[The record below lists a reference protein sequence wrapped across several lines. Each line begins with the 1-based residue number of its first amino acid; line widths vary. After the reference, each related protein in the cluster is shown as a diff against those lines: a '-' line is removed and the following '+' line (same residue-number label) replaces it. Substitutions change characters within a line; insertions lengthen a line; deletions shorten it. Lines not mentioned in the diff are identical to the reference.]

1 MKIRVVL
8 SLLLTGLLSTTAFA
22 GIEQPG
28 GEKLIAFEPDPEIW
42 EVHNKD
48 VIESKSLVWF
58 KKDMRAKNR
67 VYDDVYTVDIYNQSK
82 NGLDHIRNRYDYP
95 GRRSCDTFE
104 SIDMESAVTTPYS
117 VMLWRTTCLKKRD
130 PEARFIHLV
139 VMGERHIYHV
149 AKAWRGEVDS
159 ADVQIWTERMKNI
172 FVCDLSREDAACPA
186 GAIPAPKTEQEA
198 AQADVE
204 EVLNT
209 ATASVSTKE

>member
-28 GEKLIAFEPDPEIW
+28 GEKLIAFEPDPGIW

-58 KKDMRAKNR
+58 KKDMRAKGR
-67 VYDDVYTVDIYNQSK
+67 VYDDFYMVNIYNQSE
-82 NGLDHIRNRYDYP
+82 NGLDHMRNRYDFP
-95 GRRSCDTFE
+95 GRRSCDSFE

-117 VMLWRTTCLKKRD
+117 MMLWSTTCLKTRD
-130 PEARFIHLV
+130 PEARIIHLI

-149 AKAWRGEVDS
+149 QKGWRGKVDPT
-159 ADVQIWTERMKNI
+159 DVAIWTERMKNI

-186 GAIPAPKTEQEA
+186 GAIPAPQTEQEA
-198 AQADVE
+198 AQDDAE
-204 EVLNT
+204 EELNT
-209 ATASVSTKE
+209 AAASVSDKE